1 MEVRGPAG
9 ANRVSDET
17 LGCIFAHLD
26 SPGDRKAVSQVCRQW
41 RRVDANT
48 RKHVSI
54 ANCYSVAPAA
64 LSRRFPNL
72 QSLKIKGKPRAFEYE
87 LLVPNWGGY
96 ARPWVAEVAR
106 GYAQRLQSLWL
117 RRMHV
122 TDADLTLL
130 AQSCSESLQVLKL
143 HKCSGF
149 STSGIHDITTYCRSL
164 RVLYLEESA
173 ISPSERGGEWLHE
186 LALNNTTLEDLNFQY
201 LHEFDDISIT
211 DLEGVVENC
220 RSLRSL
226 KVSEIDILDMRGVL
240 SKAHNLREHGTG
252 CCASIGDPLRAGG
265 VDLPRTIIALSGLYE
280 LNEIGLPMVANL
292 LPNLKKLDL
301 KYTLLSAQGHVQILS
316 HCVSLEELEVRN
328 VLGDDGL
335 IMVART
341 CRQLRRIRVDESDG
355 EGFLSPLGMIPI
367 AQNCT
372 KLEFLVMYVVD
383 INNATLRAFGE
394 NCPNMKDCRFVLLST
409 LGTVDDLPLDQ
420 GVRCLLKGCRKLT
433 RFALYVRH
441 GGLTDE
447 GMGYIGEYGGNLKWI
462 LLGCAGETDQGL
474 LRLAV
479 GCQSLERLEMRDCPV
494 TEAGLAT
501 AAVSMK
507 NSLKYMWVQGYQAT
521 DAGGRLLARA
531 RPFWNVEI
539 CSGSSQLPGQLLAYC
554 TLAGPRT
561 DCPPEVD
568 LLSEIAPARENWEL

>member
-1 MEVRGPAG
+1 M
-9 ANRVSDET
+9 
-17 LGCIFAHLD
+17 
-26 SPGDRKAVSQVCRQW
+26 
-41 RRVDANT
+41 
-48 RKHVSI
+48 
-54 ANCYSVAPAA
+54 
-64 LSRRFPNL
+64 
-72 QSLKIKGKPRAFEYE
+72 
-87 LLVPNWGGY
+87 
-96 ARPWVAEVAR
+96 
-106 GYAQRLQSLWL
+106 
-117 RRMHV
+117 
-122 TDADLTLL
+122 
-130 AQSCSESLQVLKL
+130 
-143 HKCSGF
+143 
-149 STSGIHDITTYCRSL
+149 
-164 RVLYLEESA
+164 
-173 ISPSERGGEWLHE
+173 
-186 LALNNTTLEDLNFQY
+186 
-201 LHEFDDISIT
+201 
-211 DLEGVVENC
+211 
-220 RSLRSL
+220 
-226 KVSEIDILDMRGVL
+226 
-240 SKAHNLREHGTG
+240 
-252 CCASIGDPLRAGG
+252 
-265 VDLPRTIIALSGLYE
+265 
-280 LNEIGLPMVANL
+280 
-292 LPNLKKLDL
+292 
-301 KYTLLSAQGHVQILS
+301 
-316 HCVSLEELEVRN
+316 
-328 VLGDDGL
+328 LGDDGL